1 MTASEDLCQGT
12 ERQRRMLRR
21 RKALAALIGV
31 GVLLATIVMLS
42 SSLVLISRYASTR
55 PSRTPTPT
63 LSATATD
70 REVLVAL
77 FHATNGRRWLRRHGW
92 LSDAAI
98 GEWYG
103 VTTDESG
110 RVTALHLSR
119 NHLSGSLP
127 PEIVYL
133 DSLATLSIGSS
144 ELGGT
149 VPIWLGQL
157 PNLRHLS
164 LSHGE
169 FSGPIPPE
177 LGNLSSLISLD
188 LSSNDLSGSIPPE
201 LSNLNNLVSL
211 SVTFNELTGTIPKA
225 LQNLSRLKLLD
236 FSHNRLNGSIPPE
249 LGNLARLESLNLIYN
264 DLMCVQIGNPL
275 FGLRIAYCG
284 REGETATIQLLY
296 CPAKSRFQTG
306 FILEAFLRR
315 LKGLTG
321 TRVTREITRDCVRL
335 GKKFWAQHG

>member
-177 LGNLSSLISLD
+177 LGKLSSLISLD

-201 LSNLNNLVSL
+201 LGNLNNLASL

-225 LQNLSRLKLLD
+225 FQNLSRLKLLD

-249 LGNLARLESLNLIYN
+249 LGNLARLESLNPIYN

-275 FGLRIAYCG
+275 FGLRIAEGKARRPRFSCFTIRQSPGFKRDSYWKHFCG
-284 REGETATIQLLY
+284 G
-296 CPAKSRFQTG
+296 
-306 FILEAFLRR
+306 
-315 LKGLTG
+315 
-321 TRVTREITRDCVRL
+321 
-335 GKKFWAQHG
+335 